1 MNKYLEM
8 FNAMWQVDFYRGGLC
23 ALGGVLAV
31 LILYWILKIIIFCKF
46 GRRRCSAVTVRR
58 ENGDIVV
65 SADAVSSALRSELK
79 PFSALE
85 IHRVVLFCK
94 RGVYSV
100 EIRCALVKSQDKR
113 GLPELYSLIEPLV
126 KCRLADIF
134 GLTDVG
140 RIVLKVERSDNF
152 EDFTGEDIPVSPELP
167 DVSAK

>member
-46 GRRRCSAVTVRR
+46 GRRRCSTVTVRR

-79 PFSALE
+79 PFGALE
-85 IHRVVLFCK
+85 IHRVVLFRK

-126 KCRLADIF
+126 KRRMEDVF
-134 GLTDVG
+134 GLTDISK
-140 RIVLKVERSDNF
+140 IVLKVERSDNF
-152 EDFTGEDIPVSPELP
+152 DDFVEDDVPVSPELP
-167 DVSAK
+167 EVAMK